1 MSKSTNRKRLGAL
14 LGAAGLL
21 TALGVGVAIALDDD
35 AQEPGEVREAAVT
48 LGGIQVAVDPQ
59 TGELRPLSNAEAQ
72 QLAKEMRRR
81 FPPRS
86 VTAPRV
92 APDGTLSSVVMP
104 NVLRLSVARVG
115 ADGKVAV
122 ECADGVEKAVDFMT
136 DSRERER

>member
-1 MSKSTNRKRLGAL
+1 MSKSKKRTRLGTL

-21 TALGVGVAIALDDD
+21 TALGLGVAIAVDDET
-35 AQEPGEVREAAVT
+35 QESGEVREAAVT

-59 TGELRPLSNAEAQ
+59 TGELRPLTNAEAQ

-86 VTAPRV
+86 VSAPTV
-92 APDGTLSSVVMP
+92 AADGTLSSVVMP

-115 ADGKVAV
+115 AEGKVAV
-122 ECADGVEKAVDFMT
+122 ECADGVEQAIDFMS